1 MPATPPLLTIALR
14 RAVAEIDER
23 LPHVARA
30 HREKIAS
37 ALSTM
42 LDVIARADLRD
53 EETSRRVRAGARY
66 ALGAYSVVSLGASEA
81 LGEELSALAAETVG
95 YIEEDVVEAMHG
107 AALN

>member
-1 MPATPPLLTIALR
+1 MATPPLLTIALR

-66 ALGAYSVVSLGASEA
+66 ALGAYSVVSLGA